1 MNKKRICLV
10 TSGHP
15 SFDERIFWKFGLTL
29 TENDFEVMIISS
41 NEQLQTEK
49 KGIKINSFNGND
61 LDKNNKIK
69 RFYNFI
75 NDFNP
80 QIIICSEPLP
90 VIAAVKFR
98 RQQKSIVKVI
108 LDVTEFYP
116 HQNALKGLNGFRKY
130 LKYLKLFLFNVYAA
144 NAANQLIIGEKN
156 KAKLFNWIA
165 LFKKK
170 DIIGY
175 YSPKKFFNYSYK
187 DLSNPITFCY
197 LGEQSKERG
206 FYRFINVIKK
216 LSLNSNYSF
225 RLIFIGSST
234 DSPIKYL
241 NVNKNI
247 EIEEM
252 NWVEYDELSDVMNKA
267 NFFLDLRDKNKIFNR
282 SMPIKVFDYMA
293 CGRPVIFSN
302 LDSLSE
308 LSDIRS
314 FTYLVEPDQID
325 TVVKILNN
333 YLSNK
338 ELYLEHCQAARRLF
352 EEKYNW
358 ELLGDK
364 LLKLI
369 AN

>member
-41 NEQLQTEK
+41 NEQLQIEK

-90 VIAAVKFR
+90 VIAAVKFGR
-98 RQQKSIVKVI
+98 KQKNKVKVV

-116 HQNALKGLNGFRKY
+116 HQNALTGLHGIKKY
-130 LKYLKLFLFNVYAA
+130 LKYLTLSLFNVYAA

-165 LFKKK
+165 PFKKK
-170 DIIGY
+170 NIIGY
-175 YSPKKFFNYSYK
+175 YSPKKFFNFSYK
-187 DLSNPITFCY
+187 ELSNPITFCY

-225 RLIFIGSST
+225 KLIFIGSSSDRT
-234 DSPIKYL
+234 IKYL
-241 NVNKNI
+241 NSSKNI

-252 NWVEYDELSDVMNKA
+252 DWTEYDGLSDVMRKA
-267 NFFLDLRDKNKIFNR
+267 NFFIDLRNKNKIFNR
-282 SMPIKVFDYMA
+282 SLPIKIFDYMA

-308 LSDIRS
+308 LSDIKS
-314 FTYLVEPDQID
+314 FAHLVEPDEIN

-338 ELYLEHCQAARRLF
+338 ELYTTHCKEARRLF

-369 AN
+369 DN